1 MRKNPNRWNAG
12 VAITNGKR
20 LLRLSSYDR
29 PFCAVSL
36 TMYTILFCRLRDV
49 SYYELL

>member
-1 MRKNPNRWNAG
+1 MRKNPNRWDAR

-20 LLRLSSYDR
+20 LLRLFSYNC

-36 TMYTILFCRLRDV
+36 TMYAILFCRLRNV
-49 SYYELL
+49 SY